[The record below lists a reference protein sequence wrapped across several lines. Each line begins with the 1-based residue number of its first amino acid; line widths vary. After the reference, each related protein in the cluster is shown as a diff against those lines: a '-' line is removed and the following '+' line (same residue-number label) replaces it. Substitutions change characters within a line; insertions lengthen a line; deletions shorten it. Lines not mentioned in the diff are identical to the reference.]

1 MVESFTKVFVVKNGE
16 AMVLMICKDLK
27 PTCVLVISNIKRSY
41 STMLAI
47 RALVE
52 DALSYSHFNVILHI

>member
-27 PTCVLVISNIKRSY
+27 PTYVLVISNIKRSY
-41 STMLAI
+41 STMLAFEHWW
-47 RALVE
+47 RM
-52 DALSYSHFNVILHI
+52 H